1 MKPGCAMG
9 SAFWEIESQGKRE
22 DDYLA
27 LIVRLARSLS
37 LVRFC
42 PIFPVNLREERNK
55 ITLNILHF
63 KFEEIFYVQ

>member
-1 MKPGCAMG
+1 MKLGCAMG

-42 PIFPVNLREERNK
+42 PIFPVNLREEKQNYFY
-55 ITLNILHF
+55 ILRF